1 MFEGKVAIIGLDL
14 LVEIFKVFGFDVF
27 PVKNSDEAFEVYSSL
42 SDKDYSLII
51 VLESVSG
58 KIIEN
63 LKGKGKIP
71 LILPDT
77 FSNRKMG
84 EELLRDMAEKALGID
99 IISEGEGYYG
109 RKNS

>member
-14 LVEIFKVFGFDVF
+14 LVEIFKVFGFEVF

-63 LKGKGKIP
+63 LKGKNP

-77 FSNRKMG
+77 FSQEKLG
-84 EELLRDMAEKALGID
+84 EEILKNLAEKALGID

>member
-14 LVEIFKVFGFDVF
+14 LVEVFKIFGFDVF
-27 PVKNSDEAFEVYSSL
+27 PVKNSDEAFEVYLSL
-42 SDKDYSLII
+42 SENEYFLII
-51 VLESVSG
+51 ILESVAG
-58 KIIEN
+58 KIVEN
-63 LKGKGKIP
+63 LRGKNP

-77 FSNRKMG
+77 FSQEKIG
-84 EELLRDMAEKALGID
+84 EEVLKNLAEKALGID